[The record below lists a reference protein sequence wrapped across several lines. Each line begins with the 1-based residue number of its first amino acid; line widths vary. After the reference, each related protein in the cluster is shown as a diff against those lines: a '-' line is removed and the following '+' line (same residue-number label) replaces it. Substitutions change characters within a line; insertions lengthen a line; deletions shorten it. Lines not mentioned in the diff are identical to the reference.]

1 VCGKCFGE
9 QDSQS
14 TVRKIMAKKTRGKA
28 ESKVSE
34 EEATAGLGK
43 DVYVP
48 IPEQGGIIN
57 FYYLFGGIALVLAI
71 IMIGDIVLH
80 YLLHIF

>member
-1 VCGKCFGE
+1 LNGSTE
-9 QDSQS
+9 QIA
-14 TVRKIMAKKTRGKA
+14 VRKIMAKKTRVKGEA
-28 ESKVSE
+28 KVSE
-34 EEATAGLGK
+34 PDETSGLGK

-57 FYYLFGGIALVLAI
+57 FYYLFGGIALVMAI

-80 YLLHIF
+80 YLLHIL